1 MEKKI
6 TTQREYDDV
15 RGRVEQLINEATQKG
30 MIEPEMDNEYT
41 REIAQ
46 LSKMMADYED
56 NSLGLQTLRIKN
68 PLVQSIEDYGY
79 AHNMRQKDVASA
91 LGINAS
97 VFSQI
102 MNGKRKITL
111 SIAKKLHTVLGI
123 DANTIL
129 EYS

>member
-6 TTQREYDDV
+6 TTQKEYDDV

-91 LGINAS
+91 LGVNAS

-102 MNGKRKITL
+102 VNGKRKITL

>member
-6 TTQREYDDV
+6 TTQKEYDDV
-15 RGRVEQLINEATQKG
+15 RERVEQLINEATQKG

>member
-30 MIEPEMDNEYT
+30 MIEPEMDNKYT

-46 LSKMMADYED
+46 LSKMMADYEND
-56 NSLGLQTLRIKN
+56 YLGLRTIRIKN
-68 PLVQSIEDYGY
+68 PLMQSIEDYGNS
-79 AHNMRQKDVASA
+79 HNMQQKDVAS
-91 LGINAS
+91 GVNAS

-111 SIAKKLHTVLGI
+111 SIAKKLHSVLGI